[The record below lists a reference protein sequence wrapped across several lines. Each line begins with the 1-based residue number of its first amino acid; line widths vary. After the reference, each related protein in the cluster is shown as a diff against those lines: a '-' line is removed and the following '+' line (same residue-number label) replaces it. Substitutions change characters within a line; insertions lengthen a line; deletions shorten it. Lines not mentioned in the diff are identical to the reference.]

1 MRALRAVGSVLI
13 LAACATSG
21 SREKV
26 REAQHWI
33 SAEEVRETGMEDL
46 FVIVRRLRPRWV
58 SSQNVLVFQNQS
70 PMGGLDA
77 LSGMDPG
84 GVYALE
90 WMPPF
95 QAVAELPAVGYR
107 GPEQFDGVIVV
118 WTRPPGE

>member
-1 MRALRAVGSVLI
+1 MRGLRAVGSVLI

-46 FVIVRRLRPRWV
+46 YLIVRRLRPRWF
-58 SSQNVLVFQNQS
+58 SSQDVLVFQNQS

-77 LSGMDPG
+77 LRGMDPR
-84 GVYALE
+84 GVHGLE
-90 WMPPF
+90 WMAPF
-95 QAVAELPAVGYR
+95 QAVEELPSVGYR
-107 GPEQFDGVIVV
+107 GPEEFDGVIVV

>member
-1 MRALRAVGSVLI
+1 
-13 LAACATSG
+13 
-21 SREKV
+21 
-26 REAQHWI
+26 
-33 SAEEVRETGMEDL
+33 MEDL